1 MAKYRYTALDANNV
15 KVHDIV
21 EAKDESEFRRIMR
34 NRNLFPVKFKA
45 LDEKRYSYRFRSNE
59 ISEFCRELAGML
71 ASGITMVRSIEII
84 KERDLKPKIK
94 AIYEKMH
101 KDIQQGVS
109 LSEAME
115 KHGDTFPLLLINMI
129 ASGESSGK
137 LENVMAR
144 MALHYEK
151 QHILD
156 GKITRA
162 MRYPKI
168 LAVATIGVVL
178 IIFTLVLPGFFD
190 MLEEFELPIIT
201 RIVIAISEFLIS
213 YWYLLV
219 IVVLTTVIFVRYM
232 LTIYKVRLA
241 FDKAKLKMPL
251 VGKLLKT
258 IYTARFSRTLSSLYS
273 SGVSMIHSLEI
284 TGTIIMNTYIAS
296 QFPALVKDVRNGES
310 LSESIRKIDGFDTK
324 LPNTV
329 LVGEEAGKL
338 DTMLVSISDSFEYEA
353 EEATEALV
361 AYSEP
366 VMIVVMG
373 LVIMVVLLSVM
384 LPMAAIYE
392 GFGV

>member
-1 MAKYRYTALDANNV
+1 MAKYRFTALDANNV

-34 NRNLFPVKFKA
+34 SRNIFPVKFKA

-84 KERDLKPKIK
+84 KERDLKPKVK
-94 AIYEKMH
+94 TIYEKMH

-115 KHGDTFPLLLINMI
+115 KHGDAFPLLLINMV

-156 GKITRA
+156 GKITKA

-168 LAVATIGVVL
+168 LATATIAVVL

-190 MLEEFELPIIT
+190 MLDDFELPLIT
-201 RIVIAISEFLIS
+201 QIVIAVSEFLIS
-213 YWYLLV
+213 YWYLLIIITLV
-219 IVVLTTVIFVRYM
+219 IVIFVRYM
-232 LTIYKVRLA
+232 LTLYKVRLA
-241 FDKAKLKMPL
+241 FDKAKLRMPL

-273 SGVSMIHSLEI
+273 SGVSMISSLEI
-284 TGTIIMNTYIAS
+284 TGTIIMNTYIQS
-296 QFPALVKDVRNGES
+296 QFPALVKDVRNGEP
-310 LSESIRKIDGFDTK
+310 LSDSIRKIDGFDTK